1 MKRIIFMGTPAFG
14 AYILQQLLEVEQ
26 QLFEVVA
33 VISQPDKPVGR
44 KRVLQQTPVKAVGQ
58 QYDLPVLQPAKIG
71 DIYDELVALAPDL
84 IITAAYGQI
93 VPKKILDLPTDKCIN
108 VHGSLLPKYRGGAP
122 IQHAIIDGQMETGIT
137 IMYMA
142 EKMDAGAMLA
152 QVAVPITQEDTQET
166 MFEKLQVIGA
176 KLLIDMLPRFF
187 NREIDAEAQNEDDV
201 TYAPTIK
208 KDDCK
213 IDWTKGALMIFN
225 QVRGLYPRP
234 AAFTTLHGEQ
244 IKVYAVAVVAGAPTT
259 RPGTIMK
266 VEKEAVHVA
275 TGDGVIALED
285 IQLSGK
291 KRQSIAEFMGGTG
304 RKLFVEGVTFED

>member
-26 QLFEVVA
+26 KLFEVVA

-44 KRVLQQTPVKAVGQ
+44 KRILQHTPVKEVAM

-71 DIYDELVALAPDL
+71 EIYDEIAALQPDL

-93 VPKKILDLPTDKCIN
+93 VPKNILALPTDKCIN

-122 IQHAIIDGQMETGIT
+122 IQHAIIDGQAETGIT

-152 QVAVPITQEDTQET
+152 QVAVPIALEDTQET

-176 KLLIDMLPRFF
+176 KLLIDMLPSFF
-187 NREIDAEAQNEDDV
+187 NREINAQTQNEAEV

-208 KDDCK
+208 KTDCK
-213 IDWTKGALMIFN
+213 IDWTKSALTIFN
-225 QVRGLYPRP
+225 QVRGLYPAP
-234 AAFTTLHGEQ
+234 AAFTTLNGEQ
-244 IKVYAVAVVAGAPTT
+244 IKVYAVTAITAASTGV
-259 RPGTIMK
+259 PGTIITADK
-266 VEKEAVHVA
+266 TAVHVA
-275 TGDGVIALED
+275 TGEGVIALQD
-285 IQLSGK
+285 LQLSGK

-304 RKLFVEGVTFED
+304 RKLFTEGVKFED